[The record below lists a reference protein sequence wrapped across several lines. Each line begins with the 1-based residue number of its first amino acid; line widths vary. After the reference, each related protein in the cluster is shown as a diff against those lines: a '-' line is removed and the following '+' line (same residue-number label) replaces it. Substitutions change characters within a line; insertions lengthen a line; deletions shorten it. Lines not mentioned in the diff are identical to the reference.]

1 MLTLSVHYNQLF
13 MPASITPSLV
23 WHTYL
28 IFHAGL
34 YHSLPGVAHIPH
46 ISCRPLSLPPWCGT
60 HTSYFMPA
68 SITPSLVWHTY
79 LIFHAGLYHSL
90 PGVAHIPHISCR
102 PLSLPP
108 WCGTRTSYFMPA
120 SITPSL
126 VWHTYLIFHA
136 GLYHSLP
143 GVAHVPHTSCRPL
156 SLPPWCGTRTSYFM
170 PASITPS
177 LVWHTYLIFHAGL
190 YHSLPGV
197 AHVPHISCRPLSL
210 PPWCGTRTS
219 YFMPASITP
228 SLVWHTYLI
237 FHAGLYHSLPGVA
250 HIPNISCRPLSL
262 PPWCGT
268 RTSYFMPAS
277 ITPSLV
283 WHTYLIFHA
292 GLYHSLP
299 GVAHVPHISCRPLS
313 LPPWCGTHTSYF
325 MPVSITPSLVWHT
338 YLIFHAGLYHSLP
351 GVAHVPHISCRPLSL
366 PPWCGTHTS
375 YFMPASITP
384 SLVWHTYLIFHAGL
398 YHSLPGVAHEGL
410 DHIRHLLRPHKLVAA
425 VGRVDH
431 IELPANKLNKELQ

>member
-1 MLTLSVHYNQLF
+1 MNYISDIEILEKITLLPGVAHIPHN
-13 MPASITPSLV
+13 AAPSLV

-79 LIFHAGLYHSL
+79 LIFHAGLYQSL

-108 WCGTRTSYFMPA
+108 WCGTHTSYFMPA

-136 GLYHSLP
+136 GLYQSLP
-143 GVAHVPHTSCRPL
+143 GVAH
-156 SLPPWCGTRTSYFM
+156 
-170 PASITPS
+170 I
-177 LVWHTYLIFHAGL
+177 
-190 YHSLPGV
+190 
-197 AHVPHISCRPLSL
+197 PHISCRPLSL
-210 PPWCGTRTS
+210 PPWCGTHTS

-250 HIPNISCRPLSL
+250 HIPHISCQPLSL

-268 RTSYFMPAS
+268 HTSYFMPAS

-283 WHTYLIFHA
+283 WHTL
-292 GLYHSLP
+292 
-299 GVAHVPHISCRPLS
+299 PHISCRPLS
-313 LPPWCGTHTSYF
+313 
-325 MPVSITPSLVWHT
+325 I
-338 YLIFHAGLYHSLP
+338 
-351 GVAHVPHISCRPLSL
+351 